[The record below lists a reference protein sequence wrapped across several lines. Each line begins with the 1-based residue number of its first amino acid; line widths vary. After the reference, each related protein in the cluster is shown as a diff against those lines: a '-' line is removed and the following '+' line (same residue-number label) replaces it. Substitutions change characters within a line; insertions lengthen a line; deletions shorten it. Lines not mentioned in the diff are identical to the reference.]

1 MSQNTRNIF
10 NCQSNDKARYCI
22 LVPFPGVA
30 ECNGIELYHLQWH
43 PLNLI
48 RLEDDLRDPT
58 LGTALG
64 SQRHWAS
71 DHQTNLSLLWRCS
84 FFSCSSLVLQLR
96 QKRTSRQIDLRNLPP
111 SPRNAPTKKSG
122 PSDITTLLVGFLKL
136 HCSDTAWATR
146 PVQLFYL
153 VKPDT
158 YKTQVCKNYNHATHH
173 SLQDQYIP
181 HFGSVRNQ
189 WWT

>member
-96 QKRTSRQIDLRNLPP
+96 QKRTSRKIDLRNLPP
-111 SPRNAPTKKSG
+111 LSKKCSNKKIRTQRHYYTASG
-122 PSDITTLLVGFLKL
+122 LPQTSLLGYGLGYQV
-136 HCSDTAWATR
+136 SATI
-146 PVQLFYL
+146 LFC
-153 VKPDT
+153 
-158 YKTQVCKNYNHATHH
+158 KTPHKQKT
-173 SLQDQYIP
+173 SLQK
-181 HFGSVRNQ
+181 R
-189 WWT
+189 